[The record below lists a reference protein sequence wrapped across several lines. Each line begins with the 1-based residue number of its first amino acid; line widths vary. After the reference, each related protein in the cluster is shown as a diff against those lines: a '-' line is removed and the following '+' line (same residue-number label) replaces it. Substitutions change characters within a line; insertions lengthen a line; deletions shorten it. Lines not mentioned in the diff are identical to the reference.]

1 MSAIWKTQQW
11 PQDQKRSIFIP
22 IPKKG
27 NAKNVQST
35 IELCS
40 FLMLASLCSKSFKLG
55 SSSSWTK
62 NFQMY
67 KLSFEETEELEITL
81 LTFVGS
87 WRKQRSCRKTSIS
100 ASLTTLK
107 PLTVWITTNC
117 RKFLKWWEYETTLPV
132 SWETYM
138 WVRKQQLEPDNRT
151 MDWFKIGKGVCQ
163 GCILSPCLFNLYAE
177 YIMQNIQLDESQARI
192 KIAKRNIN
200 NLRYAD
206 DTTLMAESKEELK
219 SLLMRV
225 KEES

>member
-107 PLTVWITTNC
+107 PLTVWIPINSG
-117 RKFLKWWEYETTLPV
+117 KFWNRWEYQTTWPAP
-132 SWETYM
+132 WETHM
-138 WVRKQQLEPDNRT
+138 QVRKQRLE
-151 MDWFKIGKGVCQ
+151 
-163 GCILSPCLFNLYAE
+163 
-177 YIMQNIQLDESQARI
+177 LDMEQ
-192 KIAKRNIN
+192 
-200 NLRYAD
+200 
-206 DTTLMAESKEELK
+206 
-219 SLLMRV
+219 
-225 KEES
+225 

>member
-1 MSAIWKTQQW
+1 MLHSIYQQFGKLQQW

-22 IPKKG
+22 IPKRG

-35 IELCS
+35 IQLCS
-40 FLMLASLCSKSFKLG
+40 FLIPASLCSKSFKLG
-55 SSSSWTK
+55 FSSLWTK

-117 RKFLKWWEYETTLPV
+117 RKFLKCWEYETTLPV

-138 WVRKQQLEPDNRT
+138 WVRKQQLEPDMEQWT
-151 MDWFKIGKGVCQ
+151 GSKLGKEYVKVAYCHPAYLTYMQ
-163 GCILSPCLFNLYAE
+163 STSWEMPC
-177 YIMQNIQLDESQARI
+177 
-192 KIAKRNIN
+192 
-200 NLRYAD
+200 
-206 DTTLMAESKEELK
+206 
-219 SLLMRV
+219 
-225 KEES
+225 